1 MNDKEKLEE
10 IARLLDKLEKIRE
23 GDSIN
28 DAGVRI
34 AEIKKIFG
42 KSSSVE
48 KVEKVLELIDN
59 FEKEGS
65 YTSLPL
71 IREIKEVLEK

>member
-65 YTSLPL
+65 YTPLPL

>member
-48 KVEKVLELIDN
+48 KVEKVLELIEMLEN
-59 FEKEGS
+59 MHITHLEAMEQIKKILEG
-65 YTSLPL
+65 
-71 IREIKEVLEK
+71 